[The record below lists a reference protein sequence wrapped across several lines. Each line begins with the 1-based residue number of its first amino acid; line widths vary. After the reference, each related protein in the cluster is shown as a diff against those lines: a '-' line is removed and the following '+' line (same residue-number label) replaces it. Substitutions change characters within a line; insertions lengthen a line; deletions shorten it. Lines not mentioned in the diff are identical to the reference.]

1 MAVDDTIVI
10 GGGVVGLAC
19 ANALLDAGRGVRVL
33 ERERVGAGASHG
45 NCGLVTPSHALPL
58 TRPGMLAKA
67 LAGMWREDSPLFL
80 RPRLDP
86 AFWSWGVRFALNCR
100 RAGMLRALEGRKAL
114 LESSRD
120 LFDDW
125 VRRDA
130 LQCEWEE
137 LGLLEVFA
145 TEEGARAAESAH
157 ELLEE
162 HGVHSDPVPHAEL
175 LAREPAL
182 REDVCSARFYPRDAQ
197 VRPDRLVA
205 ELARVVRAKGGVI
218 EEGVAVRGARSAR
231 GRLEALDTDRGEVQG
246 AVVVLATG
254 AWSPLLGRALGLSLP
269 VEAGKGYS
277 ITMRRP
283 EPCPRVPLLLAE
295 ASMAVTP
302 WPSGFRLGGTMELTG
317 RNMLLR
323 RARVEAL
330 RRGAARFLKEPLGE
344 GAPEEWCGWRPM
356 TPDELPII
364 DRSPR
369 QENLF
374 LATGHGMMGV
384 SMATGTAQL
393 VVELVTGRAPH
404 VDPAPY
410 AVGRFG

>member
-1 MAVDDTIVI
+1 
-10 GGGVVGLAC
+10 
-19 ANALLDAGRGVRVL
+19 
-33 ERERVGAGASHG
+33 
-45 NCGLVTPSHALPL
+45 
-58 TRPGMLAKA
+58 
-67 LAGMWREDSPLFL
+67 
-80 RPRLDP
+80 
-86 AFWSWGVRFALNCR
+86 
-100 RAGMLRALEGRKAL
+100 MLRALAGRKAL
-114 LESSRD
+114 LESSRV
-120 LFDDW
+120 LFDEW
-125 VRRDA
+125 VARDRLA
-130 LQCEWEE
+130 CEWEE

-145 TEEGARAAESAH
+145 TEEGARGAEGAH

-162 HGVHSDPVPHAEL
+162 HGVHSQDVPRDEL
-175 LAREPAL
+175 LAREPSL
-182 REDVCSARFYPRDAQ
+182 RADVCSARFWPRDAQ

-218 EEGVAVRGARSAR
+218 DEGVDVRAPRVAR
-231 GRLEALDTDRGEVQG
+231 GRLEALDTSRGEVRG
-246 AVVVLATG
+246 ELVVLATG
-254 AWSPLLGRALGLSLP
+254 AWSPLLGRALGLRLP

-302 WPSGFRLGGTMELTG
+302 WPSGFRLGGTMELSG
-317 RNMLLR
+317 RNTLLR
-323 RARVEAL
+323 PARLDAL
-330 RRGAARFLKEPLGE
+330 RRGAARYLKEPLGD
-344 GAPEEWCGWRPM
+344 GPPEEWCGWRPM

-369 QENLF
+369 QENVL

-393 VVELVTGRAPH
+393 VAELALGKAPH

-410 AVGRFG
+410 ALERFA